1 MWRSFFSTVAGKR
14 AVKSPLTPFDSPYM
28 KNVVNK
34 AQFGPLK
41 EKPTAESLRDF
52 KEIDELQCDD
62 EKQSEIPAADHFW
75 TAKVNANIERLQD
88 AKKSDGEVI
97 EDNLTKKHTTTS
109 EPTTLNAAKKTIPVK
124 SYGDD
129 LHEAIAGKTGHDFKT
144 FPTLRP
150 FFSRYNEHDSGYAS
164 RPQSAT
170 TKDDQRKDVEAG
182 DVCI

>member
-41 EKPTAESLRDF
+41 EKPTAESLRDI
-52 KEIDELQCDD
+52 KAINELQCDD

-97 EDNLTKKHTTTS
+97 EDKPGKPPRSSRWPMCHSSS
-109 EPTTLNAAKKTIPVK
+109 EEAPVPM
-124 SYGDD
+124 GF
-129 LHEAIAGKTGHDFKT
+129 G
-144 FPTLRP
+144 
-150 FFSRYNEHDSGYAS
+150 
-164 RPQSAT
+164 
-170 TKDDQRKDVEAG
+170 
-182 DVCI
+182 

>member
-41 EKPTAESLRDF
+41 EKPTAESLRDI
-52 KEIDELQCDD
+52 KETDELQCDD

-109 EPTTLNAAKKTIPVK
+109 EPTTLNAAKKTIPVQ
-124 SYGDD
+124 SYGDE
-129 LHEAIAGKTGHDFKT
+129 LHEAIAGNKK
-144 FPTLRP
+144 PVMILK
-150 FFSRYNEHDSGYAS
+150 SS
-164 RPQSAT
+164 QL
-170 TKDDQRKDVEAG
+170 
-182 DVCI
+182 